1 MQSPE
6 TDVTS
11 PGKSGASFP
20 PALFY
25 MLAAGPLLLMI
36 YALEPMLAPP
46 LAAFLAM
53 TALTFRMGRRLFG
66 ELARAPGRKN

>member
-6 TDVTS
+6 TEIRS
-11 PGKSGASFP
+11 REKSGASFP

-25 MLAAGPLLLMI
+25 MLAAGPLLLLS

-53 TALTFRMGRRLFG
+53 AALTCRMGQRLFG
-66 ELARAPGRKN
+66 DLARAPGRKN